1 MSDLTILVTENPLL
15 AGIPAALRDWSAAG
29 LIRTFVWVPSLAS
42 PGGRGIEARL
52 IEGGDV
58 TVTSI
63 GDLLARRSP
72 DHVRIIAL
80 TSDITPGG
88 ESTALAERVLAGVR
102 GAGGAIRT
110 TAIQLLV
117 TRIGARTG
125 QLNGIVGWHNVVISP
140 DDAAGPS
147 RPHTTLD
154 GPATDEDLARYALP
168 AVAVVGALFDTV
180 QAAPFDDVPAP
191 PSGEFRVLRA
201 FARRLDGDTVGQA
214 LQMQVLEMTRG
225 YPLVVMEGGTTR
237 ATYVEDV
244 DRANLDM
251 AKSLWALHADVLM
264 SGRRNP
270 ALAPVEDLSL
280 WKAFK
285 MLWGFLWAA
294 LKNAP
299 ADWAKKV
306 IYSGK
311 SWVANAATAAI
322 FGQNSAFSVVVG
334 GVRGAPG
341 DSSWQTQ
348 LRALGALENSLGRDD
363 EGHQV
368 HARLDSLWKDLI
380 SGGLTLL
387 DGGESR
393 HAEMPAARIGSEI
406 GILRFGTMLAPSKV
420 SQSFTDIPGPV
431 RAATGTAS
439 LAPYDTLSIRRF
451 HQRLRQIQADPTAGV
466 DAKSTEEK
474 FQEWWRGVGSTFTA
488 KVALRVSDAFEQR
501 LQEILENT
509 QILQAAG
516 SASDLPAEIEKEQRG
531 LARRLR
537 WLLVGLIL
545 LVGAT
550 VALGVLALIAWL
562 IASIMLTVF
571 VLAWLMGSVV
581 TFMRGQQ
588 RLFQLKNQR
597 AVALGR
603 AEAAEYNIAAAI
615 RDARR
620 CGDAYG
626 LLQFWAEAL
635 AVFAGDPLG
644 RRGAEEARSEGPDSD
659 HSLAVQFGRAEVDD
673 VEVARTANG
682 IRRVVFP
689 AGWLDRIWKT
699 FLDGA
704 SGLLGVRGT
713 SLLDDSDLMYRQ
725 RAVQEDDLLPAWATE
740 LEKRGVPGV
749 AGQQVWD
756 GIVTGLQTT
765 ARVQLDG
772 LLGRVSTEAEGVT
785 VPLRDF
791 LGGLTAEVENP
802 TAFPT
807 GIFSASA
814 VINNLARPV
823 ATWCQERAEGLS
835 RTVVLTQISDAMPS
849 EFLRPE
855 RGRELFDSNVPEPPR
870 ADPFNGVF

>member
-1 MSDLTILVTENPLL
+1 M
-15 AGIPAALRDWSAAG
+15 
-29 LIRTFVWVPSLAS
+29 
-42 PGGRGIEARL
+42 
-52 IEGGDV
+52 
-58 TVTSI
+58 
-63 GDLLARRSP
+63 
-72 DHVRIIAL
+72 
-80 TSDITPGG
+80 
-88 ESTALAERVLAGVR
+88 
-102 GAGGAIRT
+102 
-110 TAIQLLV
+110 
-117 TRIGARTG
+117 
-125 QLNGIVGWHNVVISP
+125 NGIVGWHNVVISP

-201 FARRLDGDTVGQA
+201 FARRLDGATVGQA

-311 SWVANAATAAI
+311 SWVANTATAAI

-380 SGGLTLL
+380 AGGLTLL

-393 HAEMPAARIGSEI
+393 HPEMPAARIGSEI

-537 WLLVGLIL
+537 WLFVGLIL

-550 VALGVLALIAWL
+550 VALGALALIAWL

-571 VLAWLMGSVV
+571 VLAWLIGSVI

-855 RGRELFDSNVPEPPR
+855 RGRELFDSSVPEPPR
-870 ADPFNGVF
+870 AVPFNGVF